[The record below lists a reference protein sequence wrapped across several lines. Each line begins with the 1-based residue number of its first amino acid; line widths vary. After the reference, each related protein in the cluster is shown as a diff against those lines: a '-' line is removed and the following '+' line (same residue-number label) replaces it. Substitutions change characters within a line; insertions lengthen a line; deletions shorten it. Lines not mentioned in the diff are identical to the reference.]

1 MTLEAGHK
9 GYVAGVLDCDGAI
22 WISADHSR
30 QSARYMMR
38 VSVSNTRRGLLDFFA
53 EHFGGRVN
61 RYKKHSHKWKDEY
74 RWAVNGLPAAEIL
87 NSCLPY
93 LVIKRPQAMLALEF
107 ATTIQPG
114 QTRIPDSFRQM
125 RERIYREMLE
135 LNKRGPK

>member
-1 MTLEAGHK
+1 
-9 GYVAGVLDCDGAI
+9 
-22 WISADHSR
+22 
-30 QSARYMMR
+30 MMR

-61 RYKKHSHKWKDEY
+61 RYNKRSDKWKDEF
-74 RWAVNGLPAAEIL
+74 RWGINGLPAAEVL

-107 ATTIQPG
+107 ASTIQPERS
-114 QTRIPDSFRQM
+114 RIPDSFRQM
-125 RERIYREMLE
+125 RERIYKEMMA